1 MRLKKSLKYFWL
13 AAAFLVLAYFFN
25 NGDSSITTSSSSEA
39 ITVSSGSAD
48 YLVYDSLEE
57 LEKNSDLIVK
67 GKLYGEP
74 TIQNIYQNG
83 VHIDSVRKTETRI
96 TDVFKGQVSEGEIV
110 IVYEPGFVRDNILE
124 TMEGYVPMNISGNY
138 LLFLHENPNGEYVV
152 MGVNQGKYDLNIT
165 EKAKKYTSI
174 SKEKLEKVDYV
185 GESPNRFNK
194 MKNEV
199 LEKYN
204 SEDSHN

>member
-1 MRLKKSLKYFWL
+1 MKKSLKYFL
-13 AAAFLVLAYFFN
+13 IISAFFVFAYYFS
-25 NGDSSITTSSSSEA
+25 NGNSPLTTSSSSAA

-48 YLVYDSLEE
+48 YQVYESLEE
-57 LEKNSDLIVK
+57 LENNSDLIVK

-83 VHIDSVRKTETRI
+83 VHIDSVGKTEI
-96 TDVFKGQVSEGEIV
+96 KINDIFKGQVSEGTII

-124 TMEGYVPMNISGNY
+124 TMEGYVPMNKRGNY
-138 LLFLHENPNGEYVV
+138 LLFLQENPKGEYVV
-152 MGVNQGKYDLNIT
+152 MGVNQGKYDLSIT
-165 EKAKKYTSI
+165 KKATTYTSI

-199 LEKYN
+199 FEKYN
-204 SEDSHN
+204 E

>member
-1 MRLKKSLKYFWL
+1 MKKSLKYFWL